1 MVILDHTPR
10 ISDITVDYNKYIVID
25 CKHIQFI
32 SIKRNK
38 QEKDWYVHFPSNAS
52 PVARAIMRL
61 AEES

>member
-10 ISDITVDYNKYIVID
+10 ISDITVDYNKYIAID
-25 CKHIQFI
+25 SKHIQFI

-38 QEKDWYVHFPSNAS
+38 QEKDWYVHAS